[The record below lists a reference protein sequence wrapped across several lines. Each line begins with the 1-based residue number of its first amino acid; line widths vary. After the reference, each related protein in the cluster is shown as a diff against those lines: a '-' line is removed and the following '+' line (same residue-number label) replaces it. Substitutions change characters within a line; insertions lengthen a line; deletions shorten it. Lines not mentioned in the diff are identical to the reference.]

1 MSRDEVRYIFGDLLP
16 DLTGKT
22 VVDVGSRL
30 GAAVYEV
37 GDIYVWVDSKM
48 CVLASYSFNQY
59 HT

>member
-37 GDIYVWVDSKM
+37 CASGGYPYL
-48 CVLASYSFNQY
+48 CVGGF
-59 HT
+59 